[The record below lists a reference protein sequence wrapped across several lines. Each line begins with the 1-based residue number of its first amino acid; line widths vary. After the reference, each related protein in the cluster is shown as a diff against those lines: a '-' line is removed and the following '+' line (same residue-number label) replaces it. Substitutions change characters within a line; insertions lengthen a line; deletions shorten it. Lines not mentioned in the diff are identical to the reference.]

1 MFDFVV
7 FWYAG
12 CIHGAVNDGV
22 EVLNPLLVEE
32 HGVVEFYTH
41 ANGRSTCL
49 AIDCQQLIFFAA
61 CKLLLTGRKLECPSP
76 GRNQA

>member
-7 FWYAG
+7 VWYAG
-12 CIHGAVNDGV
+12 CIHCSVDDGV

-41 ANGRSTCL
+41 ANG
-49 AIDCQQLIFFAA
+49 
-61 CKLLLTGRKLECPSP
+61 
-76 GRNQA
+76 